1 MMKTYATK
9 YLELAESH
17 AEQMAKR
24 WAKDVRSNI
33 KTTYYKY
40 LDEQKII
47 FQCIRF
53 YQYFSKM
60 FVDEKLSEEILMYFK
75 TYARESYAMGIPM
88 DEAVYALILMRR
100 HIWLYAEFQ
109 TIFST
114 EIEKQ
119 QAVDTLSRTI
129 LLFDYAVYDITK
141 EYQELM
147 EKETGNK

>member
-1 MMKTYATK
+1 MKTYATK
-9 YLELAESH
+9 YLELAERH

-24 WAKDVRSNI
+24 WAKDVRSNL

-47 FQCIRF
+47 SQCIRF

-60 FVDEKLSEEILMYFK
+60 FVDEKLSEEILKYFK
-75 TYARESYAMGIPM
+75 SYARESYAMGIPM

-114 EIEKQ
+114 EIEKR

-147 EKETGNK
+147 EKETGRK